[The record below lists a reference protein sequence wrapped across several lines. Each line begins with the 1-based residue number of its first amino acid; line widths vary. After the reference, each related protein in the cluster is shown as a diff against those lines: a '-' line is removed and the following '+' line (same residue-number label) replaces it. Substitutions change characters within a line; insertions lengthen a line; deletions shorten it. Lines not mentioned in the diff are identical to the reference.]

1 MLVTS
6 VGPGEGWVGP
16 VGGGDGGL
24 VLLGARLVEHR
35 QQLRRVVGQRL
46 QIHHGVRAVTVIA
59 AIFASKEPNERYCYL
74 KYIKKLP

>member
-16 VGGGDGGL
+16 VRGGDGGL

-35 QQLRRVVGQRL
+35 QQLRRVVRQRL

-59 AIFASKEPNERYCYL
+59 ASKEPNEHYYLL
-74 KYIKKLP
+74 KYIKDLL

>member
-16 VGGGDGGL
+16 VRGGDGGL

-59 AIFASKEPNERYCYL
+59 ATNERTLLCCYL
-74 KYIKKLP
+74 KYIKKLL

>member
-59 AIFASKEPNERYCYL
+59 AIFLAAKAAQ
-74 KYIKKLP
+74 